1 VSCVLSPDSRLLSP
15 ESRQHATEAHTVW
28 GDGAVARVQ
37 DGQPRAAEEREE
49 LLDPRDHLLRVGQRA
64 LSGVV
69 GLNTLVAR
77 DVHML

>member
-1 VSCVLSPDSRLLSP
+1 M
-15 ESRQHATEAHTVW
+15 W